1 MNQDAARFLMMH
13 TPTTVLRGARH
24 STVDE
29 PLWDEAA
36 TVTPVRVPAEPEE
49 ADRPIELI
57 ASQRSD
63 ARTIVAS
70 AFTDHQRE
78 VFSFTLHGTRDPE
91 AAEDITQET
100 FLRLF
105 REVEAGRTP
114 DNIRAWL
121 YRVASNLVVTR
132 GRKATVATRWMRA
145 IARQETT
152 HESPERITLRREAT
166 TALEA
171 ALATMPHE
179 ASVALLLAAQG
190 FSGREIGEAI
200 GRSEAATRTML
211 CRARLQLRQ
220 RLDPPGDDR

>member
-1 MNQDAARFLMMH
+1 MNQGAVRLFRAQ
-13 TPTTVLRGARH
+13 TPVTLLRGGRH

-29 PLWDEAA
+29 SLRHE
-36 TVTPVRVPAEPEE
+36 PVIDPEFAYPEPGEE
-49 ADRPIELI
+49 APLGGLVASRPLDGR
-57 ASQRSD
+57 A
-63 ARTIVAS
+63 IVAA
-70 AFTDHQRE
+70 AFEEHQRE

-100 FLRLF
+100 FLRLL
-105 REVEAGRTP
+105 REVDAGRTP

-132 GRKATVATRWMRA
+132 GRKATVAGRWLRA

-152 HESPERITLRREAT
+152 LESPERITLRRET
-166 TALEA
+166 SDALEA
-171 ALATMPHE
+171 ALATMPHD

-190 FSGREIGEAI
+190 FSGREVAVAI

-220 RLDPPGDDR
+220 RLEAPGDDR